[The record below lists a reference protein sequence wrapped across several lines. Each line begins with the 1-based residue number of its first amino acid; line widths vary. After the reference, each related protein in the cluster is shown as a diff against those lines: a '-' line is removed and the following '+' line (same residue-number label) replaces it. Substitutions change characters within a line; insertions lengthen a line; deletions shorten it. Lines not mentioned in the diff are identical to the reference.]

1 MNKKLDRSV
10 ELVKTERNK
19 LVATLRE
26 ACEKCGV
33 HYGMTISFHSVF
45 RNGDYVASMAV
56 KTLVEE
62 LGVKDLNIAATSLGS
77 AHDIIADYI
86 EKGL

>member
-1 MNKKLDRSV
+1 M
-10 ELVKTERNK
+10 
-19 LVATLRE
+19 ATLRE

-33 HYGMTISFHSVF
+33 HDGMTISFHSVF

-62 LGVKDLNIAATSLGS
+62 LGCQRFKHCPATSLGS